1 MRQSTTT
8 VVLDTIAASSLCM
21 VPQYDAGGDTDA
33 AICAASSPAFDSG
46 DEVTG
51 DSEGEGPQ
59 DAAATDGA
67 PDVSVE
73 E

>member
-1 MRQSTTT
+1 
-8 VVLDTIAASSLCM
+8 M